1 MVAPILRPLGI
12 AMEATKTPQINKMD
26 STCDLIIDSLKEE
39 PIGETDHF
47 IWFIT
52 DVGIVALFKR
62 EEKFETYS
70 SNVEIEANKIA
81 LDITKEE
88 KEYLKIKERQLFL
101 FYS

>member
-1 MVAPILRPLGI
+1 
-12 AMEATKTPQINKMD
+12 MD

-39 PIGETDHF
+39 PIGETDYF

-52 DVGIVALFKR
+52 DIGIVALFKKN
-62 EEKFETYS
+62 EHFETYS
-70 SNVEIEANKIA
+70 SNVEIEANKIS

-88 KEYLKIKERQLFL
+88 KDYLKIKDKQLFL

>member
-1 MVAPILRPLGI
+1 
-12 AMEATKTPQINKMD
+12 MD
-26 STCDLIIDSLKEE
+26 STSDLIIDSLKEE

-52 DVGIVALFKR
+52 DIGIAALFKR
-62 EEKFETYS
+62 EQNYETYI
-70 SNVEIEANKIA
+70 SNVEIEANKIG

>member
-1 MVAPILRPLGI
+1 
-12 AMEATKTPQINKMD
+12 MD

-47 IWFIT
+47 TWFIT
-52 DVGIVALFKR
+52 DIGIVALFKK
-62 EEKFETYS
+62 EENFDTYS
-70 SNVEIEANKIA
+70 SNVKIEAHKIA

-88 KEYLKIKERQLFL
+88 KDYLKIKDKQLFL

>member
-1 MVAPILRPLGI
+1 
-12 AMEATKTPQINKMD
+12 MD
-26 STCDLIIDSLKEE
+26 STSDLIIDSLKEE

-52 DVGIVALFKR
+52 DIGIAALFK
-62 EEKFETYS
+62 KDQNYETYN
-70 SNVEIEANKIA
+70 SNVEIEANKIG

-88 KEYLKIKERQLFL
+88 KDLLKIKDKKLFL

>member
-1 MVAPILRPLGI
+1 
-12 AMEATKTPQINKMD
+12 MD

-52 DVGIVALFKR
+52 DIGIVALFKR
-62 EEKFETYS
+62 KEKFETYS
-70 SNVEIEANKIA
+70 SNVEIEANNIA

-88 KEYLKIKERQLFL
+88 KDYLKIKEKRLFL

>member
-1 MVAPILRPLGI
+1 
-12 AMEATKTPQINKMD
+12 MD
-26 STCDLIIDSLKEE
+26 STSELIFDSLQEE

-52 DVGIVALFKR
+52 DIGIVALFKKD
-62 EEKFETYS
+62 ENFETYS

-81 LDITKEE
+81 LDISKEE
-88 KEYLKIKERQLFL
+88 KDYLKIKERQLFL

>member
-1 MVAPILRPLGI
+1 
-12 AMEATKTPQINKMD
+12 MD
-26 STCDLIIDSLKEE
+26 LTSDLILDSLKDV
-39 PIGETDHF
+39 PVGETNHF

-52 DVGIVALFKR
+52 DIGIVALFKG
-62 EEKFETYS
+62 EENFKTYN

-88 KEYLKIKERQLFL
+88 KEHLKIKEKELFL

>member
-1 MVAPILRPLGI
+1 
-12 AMEATKTPQINKMD
+12 MD
-26 STCDLIIDSLKEE
+26 STSDLIIDSLKEE

-52 DVGIVALFKR
+52 DIGIAALFKR
-62 EEKFETYS
+62 EQNYEIYS
-70 SNVEIEANKIA
+70 SNVKIEANKIG

-88 KEYLKIKERQLFL
+88 KEYLKIKDKQLFL

>member
-1 MVAPILRPLGI
+1 MGAIKKL
-12 AMEATKTPQINKMD
+12 INNNLMD
-26 STCDLIIDSLKEE
+26 STFDLILDSLKEE

-52 DVGIVALFKR
+52 VIGIAALFKR
-62 EEKFETYS
+62 DENYEIYNS
-70 SNVEIEANKIA
+70 IVEIEANKIA

-88 KEYLKIKERQLFL
+88 KDYLEIEEKKFFL

>member
-1 MVAPILRPLGI
+1 
-12 AMEATKTPQINKMD
+12 MD
-26 STCDLIIDSLKEE
+26 FTSDLIIDSLKEE

-52 DVGIVALFKR
+52 DIGIAALFKK
-62 EEKFETYS
+62 EESFEIYS

-88 KEYLKIKERQLFL
+88 KEYFKIKDSQLFL

>member
-1 MVAPILRPLGI
+1 
-12 AMEATKTPQINKMD
+12 MD
-26 STCDLIIDSLKEE
+26 STSDLIIDSLKEE

-52 DVGIVALFKR
+52 DIGIAALFKR
-62 EEKFETYS
+62 EQNYEIYS
-70 SNVEIEANKIA
+70 SNAEIEANKIG

-88 KEYLKIKERQLFL
+88 KDYLKIKEKQLFL

>member
-1 MVAPILRPLGI
+1 
-12 AMEATKTPQINKMD
+12 MD
-26 STCDLIIDSLKEE
+26 STCDLIIDSIKDE

-52 DVGIVALFKR
+52 DIGIAAIFKR
-62 EEKFETYS
+62 EQNYETYS
-70 SNVEIEANKIA
+70 SNVEKEANKIG

-88 KEYLKIKERQLFL
+88 KEFLTIKEKKLFL

>member
-1 MVAPILRPLGI
+1 
-12 AMEATKTPQINKMD
+12 MD
-26 STCDLIIDSLKEE
+26 STSGLISDSLKDE

-52 DVGIVALFKR
+52 DIGIVALFKK
-62 EEKFETYS
+62 EENFETYS

-88 KEYLKIKERQLFL
+88 KEYFKIKEIELFL

>member
-1 MVAPILRPLGI
+1 
-12 AMEATKTPQINKMD
+12 MD
-26 STCDLIIDSLKEE
+26 STFDLINESLKEE

-52 DVGIVALFKR
+52 DIGIVALFKR
-62 EEKFETYS
+62 DENFETYT
-70 SNVEIEANKIA
+70 SNVEIEAIKIA

-88 KEYLKIKERQLFL
+88 NEYLKIKDRQVFL

>member
-1 MVAPILRPLGI
+1 
-12 AMEATKTPQINKMD
+12 MD
-26 STCDLIIDSLKEE
+26 STSDLIIDSLKDE

-52 DVGIVALFKR
+52 DIGIAALFKK
-62 EEKFETYS
+62 EQNYEIYS
-70 SNVEIEANKIA
+70 SNVEIEANKIG

-88 KEYLKIKERQLFL
+88 KEYLKIKEKQLFL

>member
-1 MVAPILRPLGI
+1 
-12 AMEATKTPQINKMD
+12 MD
-26 STCDLIIDSLKEE
+26 STCNLIFDSLKDE

-52 DVGIVALFKR
+52 DIGIVALFKR
-62 EEKFETYS
+62 EENLETYS

-81 LDITKEE
+81 LDISKEE
-88 KEYLKIKERQLFL
+88 KDYLKIKERQLIL

>member
-1 MVAPILRPLGI
+1 
-12 AMEATKTPQINKMD
+12 MD
-26 STCDLIIDSLKEE
+26 SASDLIIDSLKEE
-39 PIGETDHF
+39 PIGETNHF
-47 IWFIT
+47 IWYIT
-52 DVGIVALFKR
+52 DIGIVALFKK

>member
-1 MVAPILRPLGI
+1 
-12 AMEATKTPQINKMD
+12 MD
-26 STCDLIIDSLKEE
+26 STSDFIIESLKEE

-52 DVGIVALFKR
+52 DIGIVALFKR
-62 EEKFETYS
+62 EENFETYS
-70 SNVEIEANKIA
+70 SIVETEANKIA

-88 KEYLKIKERQLFL
+88 KEYLKIKEKQLFL

>member
-1 MVAPILRPLGI
+1 
-12 AMEATKTPQINKMD
+12 MD
-26 STCDLIIDSLKEE
+26 ITCDLISDSLKNE

-52 DVGIVALFKR
+52 DIGIVALFKN
-62 EEKFETYS
+62 EEDFEIYR

-88 KEYLKIKERQLFL
+88 KEYLQIKKSQLFL

>member
-1 MVAPILRPLGI
+1 
-12 AMEATKTPQINKMD
+12 MD
-26 STCDLIIDSLKEE
+26 STFDLIIDSLKEE

-52 DVGIVALFKR
+52 DIGIVALFKR
-62 EEKFETYS
+62 EANFEIYS

-88 KEYLKIKERQLFL
+88 KEFFKINEKQLFL

>member
-1 MVAPILRPLGI
+1 
-12 AMEATKTPQINKMD
+12 MD
-26 STCDLIIDSLKEE
+26 STSDLIIDSLKEE
-39 PIGETDHF
+39 PIGETFHF

-52 DVGIVALFKR
+52 DIGIVALFKR
-62 EEKFETYS
+62 EDKFETYN

-88 KEYLKIKERQLFL
+88 KEYLKIKERKLFL

>member
-1 MVAPILRPLGI
+1 
-12 AMEATKTPQINKMD
+12 MD
-26 STCDLIIDSLKEE
+26 STCGLIIDSLEEE

-52 DVGIVALFKR
+52 DIGIVSLFKNA
-62 EEKFETYS
+62 ENFETYS

-81 LDITKEE
+81 LDISKEE
-88 KEYLKIKERQLFL
+88 KEYLKINERQLFL

>member
-1 MVAPILRPLGI
+1 
-12 AMEATKTPQINKMD
+12 MD
-26 STCDLIIDSLKEE
+26 STSDLIIDSLKEV

-52 DVGIVALFKR
+52 DIGIVALFKKD
-62 EEKFETYS
+62 ENFETYS

-81 LDITKEE
+81 LDISKEE
-88 KEYLKIKERQLFL
+88 KDYIKIKERQLFL